1 MRFKVAHFLGSF
13 PDTNFLLNTFNVLNF
28 SDRFVH
34 AFFCLK
40 VDRKYDVNKFNVF
53 KSGGLSSVVLI
64 ILNYNLYLKIKKL
77 VPGLGNF
84 QYVRFI
90 KMKLYGPDIVH
101 VHWVNDFDIVY
112 KVKDLFDENV
122 KILVSF
128 RGIQLSLMPILSVD
142 GLQRLK
148 KILINADGI
157 HSVSADLVNFA
168 SFYGG
173 SLVLE
178 KAHVIH
184 PVVLCDLLPYR
195 KRQYTN
201 GLRVIVLANLVWKKG
216 IRYLISAVKLCV
228 NEGINIHVD
237 IFGDGKQ
244 YEELIYLVN
253 ELKVVDFVKFHG
265 RISELEVRSKLYE
278 ANLLIQY
285 SVQEGFSNAVCEAQ
299 VSGLPCIVSNAEG
312 LSENVIHNVTGYVV
326 EKQSSVE
333 LFECLKEFYFKP
345 IDCKYTMGKAA
356 SDLGILRF
364 NEKLHLEKFDLLYS
378 NLI

>member
-1 MRFKVAHFLGSF
+1 
-13 PDTNFLLNTFNVLNF
+13 
-28 SDRFVH
+28 
-34 AFFCLK
+34 
-40 VDRKYDVNKFNVF
+40 
-53 KSGGLSSVVLI
+53 
-64 ILNYNLYLKIKKL
+64 
-77 VPGLGNF
+77 
-84 QYVRFI
+84 
-90 KMKLYGPDIVH
+90 MKLYSPDIVH
-101 VHWVNDFDIVY
+101 VHWLNDFDIVY
-112 KVKDLFDENV
+112 KIKDVFDENV
-122 KILVSF
+122 KFLVSF

-148 KILINADGI
+148 KILINADAI

-184 PVVLCDLLPYR
+184 PVVLCDHLPYR
-195 KRQYTN
+195 KRQYAN

-228 NEGINIHVD
+228 IDGINIHVD
-237 IFGDGKQ
+237 IFGEGKQ
-244 YEELIYLVN
+244 NDELIYLVN
-253 ELKVVDFVKFHG
+253 ELNLGDFVKFHG

-326 EKQSSVE
+326 EKQSPVD
-333 LFECLKEFYFKP
+333 LFMCLREFYFKP
-345 IDCKYTMGKAA
+345 IDFKDTMGKAA
-356 SDLGILRF
+356 SDLAVLRF

-378 NLI
+378 DLI